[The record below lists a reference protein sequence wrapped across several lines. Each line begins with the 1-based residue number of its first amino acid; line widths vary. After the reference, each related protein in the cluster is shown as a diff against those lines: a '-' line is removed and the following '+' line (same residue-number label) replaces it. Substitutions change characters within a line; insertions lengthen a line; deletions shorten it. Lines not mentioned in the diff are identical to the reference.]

1 VALVGIFAVVAV
13 LAWAMSSRSSGPT
26 TTTPVSASSSSA
38 QHSAVPAP
46 GSTRAGSPPGSGAS
60 ARVKALYV
68 LSVVDATGSAPSGY
82 VGGRQFMNDTRG
94 GTTALPHQ
102 DGSGRVITYHEYDV
116 NPHVSGVNRG
126 PQRLVI
132 GSDGSAWDTADHYVT
147 WERLR

>member
-1 VALVGIFAVVAV
+1 MALVGIFAVVAV

-26 TTTPVSASSSSA
+26 TTTTPVSASSSSA
-38 QHSAVPAP
+38 QHSAVP
-46 GSTRAGSPPGSGAS
+46 GKVGSPPGSGAS
-60 ARVKALYV
+60 VRAKALYV
-68 LSVVDATGSAPSGY
+68 LSVVEATGSAPSGY

-116 NPHVSGVNRG
+116 NPHESGVNRG